1 MKNGRLEIILHRN
14 QKHVVVDLVLAIVFL
29 FGLLTTAVA
38 IKTGLDSLGGAP
50 VASSPCAQLGDAH
63 ADPAVLAFAVSPAA
77 GAPLPR

>member
-50 VASSPCAQLGDAH
+50 VAQSPCAQLDSLGDEAT
-63 ADPAVLAFAVSPAA
+63 LAFAVSPAA